1 MGVACGPKGEPLFS
15 IVVPFYNEE
24 ENLNALYARLCGVL
38 EKISGC
44 AFELFFI
51 DDGSTDGSLDV
62 VRSLASNDARVKYIS
77 FSRNFGKEVA
87 LSAAIDHIHGAG
99 AIFMDS
105 DLQHPPELIP
115 EMIQG
120 WREGYDDVYARRR
133 MRGGETFFKKL
144 TARLYYRV
152 LARTAGIPI
161 QIDAGD
167 FRLLSA
173 RALDVLRRMP
183 EHQRNMKSLYSW
195 IGFKKKAVIVDQ
207 APRLRGQ
214 TKFSFF
220 KLLNL
225 ALDGITS
232 FTTAP
237 LRLATILGGFSAGAA
252 LISFCWYFARSL
264 VWGNPVPGYPSLFC
278 GMLFFGGVQLLGLG
292 IIGEYLGRVFLETK
306 GRPLYIVAES
316 NLPGSEPE
324 GVADRGIIARPPLP
338 REISG
343 HGPQNG

>member
-1 MGVACGPKGEPLFS
+1 MGAPRGPNGEPLFS

-24 ENLNALYARLCGVL
+24 ENLNALYGRLCCVL
-38 EKISGC
+38 EKIPGC
-44 AFELFFI
+44 AFELFFV
-51 DDGSTDGSLDV
+51 DDGSTDGSLDI
-62 VRSLASNDARVKYIS
+62 VRGFAEEDSRVKYIS

-87 LSAAIDHIHGAG
+87 LSAAIDHVSGSGAV
-99 AIFMDS
+99 FMDS

-120 WREGYDDVYARRR
+120 WFEGYDDVYARRR
-133 MRGGETFFKKL
+133 LRGGETFFKKL

-152 LARTAGIPI
+152 LAHTAGIPI

-173 RALDVLRRMP
+173 RALDALRRMP

-195 IGFKKKAVIVDQ
+195 IGFKKKAVLVDQ
-207 APRLRGQ
+207 EPRLHGRS
-214 TKFSFF
+214 KFSFF

-237 LRLATILGGFSAGAA
+237 LRLATILGGASAGVA
-252 LISFCWYFARSL
+252 LVSFCWYFARSMI
-264 VWGNPVPGYPSLFC
+264 WGNPVPGYPSLFC
-278 GMLFFGGVQLLGLG
+278 GMLFFGGVQLLALG

-316 NLPGSEPE
+316 NLPGDEP
-324 GVADRGIIARPPLP
+324 GSAADRGIMAREAMP
-338 REISG
+338 RR
-343 HGPQNG
+343 